1 MDGCGCDRGFEIF
14 DRRNAEEDL
23 ARYRQHGPDRTTR
36 LLLDMVRAA
45 GVRGGTLLDIG
56 AGIGVI
62 DHELVRDGVGH
73 ATLIDA
79 SAPSLAAA
87 RDEARRRGQ
96 IDRLEFVD
104 GDFVSRASS
113 IDVAD
118 IVTLDR
124 VVCCYPDVTS
134 LVRESA
140 ARARALY
147 ALVLPRDRWVIRVGA
162 RLENLWFRLRGLDYR
177 AYAHPN
183 SLVDALV
190 SREGLRVRSEAWT
203 FWWRIVLYD
212 RGAPSSPGATATV

>member
-14 DRRNAEEDL
+14 DRRNADEDL
-23 ARYRQHGPDRTTR
+23 ARYRQRGPDRTTT

-62 DHELVRDGVGH
+62 DHELVRDGLGH
-73 ATLIDA
+73 ATLVDA

-87 RDEARRRGQ
+87 REEARRRGQ

-124 VVCCYPDVTS
+124 VICCYPDVTS

-140 ARARALY
+140 SRARAMY
-147 ALVLPRDRWVIRVGA
+147 ALVLPRDRWLVRLGA
-162 RLENLWFRLRGLDYR
+162 RLENIWFRLRRLDYR

-190 SREGLRVRSEAWT
+190 SQEGLSVRSEART
-203 FWWRIVLYD
+203 FFWRVVLYD
-212 RGAPSSPGATATV
+212 RSASSAPGATATA